1 MKLGMIGLVLAATL
15 FSAGARAEELK
26 GEISLS
32 GAWALYPMV
41 VKWAEEF
48 KKLHPDVKIDIAA
61 GGAGKGMADAL
72 SKVVDLGMVSR
83 EINSA
88 EVAKGAWVLSVT
100 KDAVVPV
107 ISEENPFKAQLLARG
122 IAKDAFKGIWL
133 TEKTNDWSQLAGGG
147 KGADIHAYTR
157 SDACGAAQ
165 TWAAYLGVKAQE
177 DLQGVGVYGDPG
189 LAEAVRK
196 DPLGIGYN
204 NVNYA
209 FDAKTKRAVAGIMVA
224 PIDIDGNGKLD
235 PAENFYASRDSL
247 VQAIAEGKYPSPP
260 ARELYLVANGKPDK
274 PVTLEFLRWALTD
287 GQKFVPETGYINLPD
302 AKLKQELGKLSK

>member
-48 KKLHPDVKIDIAA
+48 KKLHPGVKIDIAA

-122 IAKDAFKGIWL
+122 ITKDAFKGIWL

-235 PAENFYASRDSL
+235 PAENFYANRDSL

-260 ARELYLVANGKPDK
+260 ARELYLVASGKPDK